1 MATSAR
7 HQHQQQRASRTIAAG
22 IGAALC
28 VAAGAVSVAAAGAP
42 PAHSQAAERQEHKE
56 EGAQE
61 LPLEF
66 VEGLKAIV
74 GESNVT
80 TDPDEYV

>member
-1 MATSAR
+1 MR
-7 HQHQQQRASRTIAAG
+7 GAAALS
-22 IGAALC
+22 GAALL
-28 VAAGAVSVAAAGAP
+28 VAAAAAATVATAP
-42 PAHSQAAERQEHKE
+42 AQSEAERQQQQ
-56 EGAQE
+56 EGGRE

-80 TDPDEYV
+80 TDPDECVPLDWYFLKK